1 MRLVCPSCDAEYEIA
16 RSAIPRSGREVECS
30 NCGHTWFQAFA
41 DLRLGEAVNEADD
54 DTADPPRPTDDA
66 VLEVLRQEAARE
78 VEARQAEA
86 GRSSGLQMQT
96 DMPLTPREAGADHLQ
111 ALDAAG
117 DSPAA
122 APAPRPRR
130 DLLPAIDDVS
140 AVLGQTP
147 DTGAAPQAPQDLPKI
162 TPSPLGR
169 AILMLALAAVVLLAL
184 YVFAPEIAAKVPA
197 LAKACGDYVA
207 AVDRAIHWAQDH
219 LGQAVEWLRSL
230 GRR

>member
-30 NCGHTWFQAFA
+30 NCGHSWFQAFA
-41 DLRLGEAVNEADD
+41 DLRLDETVDEPDQDA
-54 DTADPPRPTDDA
+54 ADPPSGMDDA
-66 VLEVLRQEAARE
+66 VLEVLRQEALRE
-78 VEARQAEA
+78 VKARHAEA
-86 GRSSGLQMQT
+86 GRFGLEMQT
-96 DMPLTPREAGADHLQ
+96 EMPLTRHGAGADHLQ
-111 ALDAAG
+111 SLKAAG
-117 DSPAA
+117 DIPPTP
-122 APAPRPRR
+122 PAPRPRR